1 MYTDGKSRPIYVP
14 QEMWTGSIDHW
25 KDENDIKKSEAAKK
39 ARMSEPD
46 GPDTG
51 ISKQRGGSL
60 SVEER
65 SM

>member
-1 MYTDGKSRPIYVP
+1 
-14 QEMWTGSIDHW
+14 
-25 KDENDIKKSEAAKK
+25 
-39 ARMSEPD
+39 MSEPD

-65 SM
+65 SMWKVSVIHLYDREME